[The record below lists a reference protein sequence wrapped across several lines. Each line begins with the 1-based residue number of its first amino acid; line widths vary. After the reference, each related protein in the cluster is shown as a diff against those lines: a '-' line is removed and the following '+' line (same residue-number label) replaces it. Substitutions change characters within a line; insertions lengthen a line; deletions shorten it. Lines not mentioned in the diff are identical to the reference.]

1 MQPKELPDYRTAWE
15 RLVTLQDKLRK
26 MDIGM
31 GMESASLGPLRCFFQ
46 AKRESLDTLVSSLLL
61 DSLQPVKYNMTSSS
75 AAYLTSSA
83 LSRLETR
90 AYQLRSYLWE
100 ESSSITPRVYRLA
113 AFQNPRGFLA
123 ALIRDAAHIQDRDIS
138 LYCLNFKVN
147 LSFAKRKLENCY
159 IHPRCHM
166 ISQACFSFFT
176 QVFYDMVSL
185 SSLPISG
192 VCLSGLELQGALW
205 DPGSGV
211 LKDTESTKPSLF
223 PALWVSV
230 EENKGNRICSSE
242 SSHYNSSSQP
252 LYCCPLYVDRQ
263 TVDGGQDLSDD
274 NIIIHVPLAT
284 RLDPMLSAM
293 RRVRLTSTLLQ

>member
-138 LYCLNFKVN
+138 LYCLNFKV
-147 LSFAKRKLENCY
+147 
-159 IHPRCHM
+159 
-166 ISQACFSFFT
+166 
-176 QVFYDMVSL
+176 FYDMVSL

-230 EENKGNRICSSE
+230 EENKG
-242 SSHYNSSSQP
+242 Q
-252 LYCCPLYVDRQ
+252 L
-263 TVDGGQDLSDD
+263 
-274 NIIIHVPLAT
+274 IHHLRGERGIRADFP
-284 RLDPMLSAM
+284 
-293 RRVRLTSTLLQ
+293 